1 MKGNSEYLYQ
11 NKDLTLNFH
20 EDKPNL
26 VGQPRD
32 LHVDGYSVQGSYQIT
47 PKWQVGLRHERVGGT
62 HEARRPSTPP
72 FPTQTSYFNDMKR
85 NTVVVTWRPTKQ
97 HQLRLETALNAFD
110 VGEDT
115 NGDGRSEAVS
125 KRFNQFMLQYQW
137 NLNAGHEHHFNREQ

>member
-1 MKGNSEYLYQ
+1 
-11 NKDLTLNFH
+11 
-20 EDKPNL
+20 
-26 VGQPRD
+26 
-32 LHVDGYSVQGSYQIT
+32 
-47 PKWQVGLRHERVGGT
+47 
-62 HEARRPSTPP
+62 
-72 FPTQTSYFNDMKR
+72 
-85 NTVVVTWRPTKQ
+85 VTWRPTKQ